1 MMNIKKFPSRYKF
14 DKTTPIEELV
24 SSLLSEYPIIS
35 DRQGNI
41 YFYNGMCWKKTED
54 MFIGHY
60 LVTNGITSRNTI
72 TEVVSSCKQLNW
84 HNDLLEWNKVSDFDI
99 PFENGVL
106 NIKTGIMRDHNVSD
120 MLDYVLPHKYT
131 RCNEAVPSLWLKCLE
146 QWFYYDSAKDDT
158 PKEERLVHSVEALQ
172 EFFGYLILAHTKYKK
187 ALVLYGPSNC
197 GKSQILQVMEAIIG
211 KAGST
216 SLPVNMF
223 NDPQARS
230 CLIGSRLNIVAEMSR
245 YKQIPSEDF
254 KMIVST
260 GDPVLMNEK
269 YVKQYSHVPTT
280 KHAFATN
287 HIPNV
292 ESGAVGVWNRMLM
305 LPMFNVIARDR
316 QDPDLIK
323 KLTSTESI
331 NGIIDWAIEGAQR
344 LSEKEGRFK
353 QPLISRIIVGDFEL
367 DSECGVKV
375 FLEEYL
381 EVYPGNA
388 IPLRELKLEY
398 ESRMNEVKT
407 MTIRQFSKLLR
418 EASSEHRPYEIKS
431 KRYGNRT
438 AKALFG
444 YKLGASI

>member
-1 MMNIKKFPSRYKF
+1 MNLKKFPSRYRF
-14 DKTTPIEELV
+14 DKTTSVDEMV
-24 SSLLSEYPIIS
+24 ASLLDEYPIIS

-41 YFYNGMCWKKTED
+41 YFYNGMCWRKTED

-60 LVTNGITSRNTI
+60 LVNNGITSRNTI
-72 TEVVSSCKQLNW
+72 NEVVSSCKQLNW
-84 HNDLLEWNKVSDFDI
+84 RNDTLNWNNVSELDI

-106 NIKTGIMRDHNVSD
+106 NIKTGLMREHKLSD
-120 MLDYVLPHKYT
+120 MLDYVLPHEYT
-131 RCNEAVPSLWLKCLE
+131 KQEDNIPELWLKCLE

-158 PKEERLVHSVEALQ
+158 PKEERLAHSVQALQ

-187 ALVLYGPSNC
+187 SLVLYGPSNC

-211 KAGST
+211 KTGTT
-216 SLPVNMF
+216 SLPINMF

-260 GDPVLMNEK
+260 GDPILINEK
-269 YVKQYSHVPTT
+269 YVKQYSYVPTT

-292 ESGAVGVWNRMLM
+292 ESGAVGVWNRMIF
-305 LPMFNVIARDR
+305 LPMFNVISRER

-323 KLTSTESI
+323 KLTSKESI
-331 NGIIDWAIEGAQR
+331 DGIIDWAIEGAQR
-344 LSEKEGRFK
+344 LTEKEGQFTC
-353 QPLISRIIVGDFEL
+353 PLISRIIVGDFEL

-381 EVYPGNA
+381 EPYHGNA

-444 YKLGASI
+444 YKLSSSI